1 LKRTTLMRWLLDALM
16 VLAGVGQACAVVWP
30 VGDLRGQ
37 ALGLLQMASL
47 AVLCACVD
55 RSHSVS
61 VVVRRTWVFSIAWL
75 MASTWWLYISLH
87 VYGGMPPVLA
97 AAAVLLLSGSL
108 ALIYAGAL
116 GLYRVTV
123 TTTAPLLARIAGFA
137 AAWTLAEWLRG
148 HIATGFPWASIGY
161 AHVDSVLRQWAP
173 WLGVYG
179 IGGLAAAFAMAVG
192 ARQVDNLRTSRASWV
207 VLGILAV
214 VLGWMAWQSPSGSGQ
229 TSTRPTL
236 RVALLQGNVPQDLKF
251 SAQAPQALVDYREA
265 LLHTQADM
273 VVTPETALTFL
284 PEQIPQDY
292 WQTLRAVKDKV
303 LLMGI
308 PMRAIESVQETAQGS
323 ETSQTNT
330 GPINSDSIKTGQTK
344 RGGRFTNS
352 VLGYVP
358 GQMTDYRYDKHHL
371 VPFGEFVPPMFQWFV
386 DRMHIPLGEFAKGA
400 LPQPPLAWRGE
411 RISVNI
417 CFEDLFG
424 EELAQ
429 SFADPAQTPTL
440 LLNVSNLAWFGDTV
454 ALDQHLNIARM
465 RALELHRPMLRAT
478 NTGATAWVD
487 AQGQVVQKLPYETKG
502 TLMVDVQ
509 GVDGPITPYAQWA
522 SRWGQWP
529 LVGAML
535 LLWAMA
541 AHMSRRSRHGQ
552 RRFRT

>member
-1 LKRTTLMRWLLDALM
+1 LKRTTLTRGLLDALM
-16 VLAGVGQACAVVWP
+16 VLAGVGQACAVAWP
-30 VGDLRGQ
+30 WGEMRGQ

-55 RSHSVS
+55 RTHTVS
-61 VVVRRTWVFSIAWL
+61 VVVRRTWVFSTAWL
-75 MASTWWLYISLH
+75 VASTWWLYISMH

-97 AAAVLLLSGSL
+97 AAAVLLLSAAL

-116 GLYRVTV
+116 GLYRTTV
-123 TTTAPLLARIAGFA
+123 SPTAPLLARMAGFA

-148 HIATGFPWASIGY
+148 HIATGFPWAAIGY
-161 AHVDSVLRQWAP
+161 AHVDSVLRHWAP

-179 IGGLAAAFAMAVG
+179 IGALAAAFAMAVG
-192 ARQVDNLRTSRASWV
+192 ARQADNLRTSRASWG
-207 VLGILAV
+207 VLGALA
-214 VLGWMAWQSPSGSGQ
+214 LALAWMAWQSPSESGQ
-229 TSTRPTL
+229 TVTRPPL

-251 SAQAPQALVDYREA
+251 SPQAPQALIDYREA
-265 LLHTQADM
+265 LLHTQADI

-292 WQTLRAVKDKV
+292 WQALREVKDKA

-308 PMRAIESVQETAQGS
+308 PMRALEPAQEGAPGADTG
-323 ETSQTNT
+323 ET
-330 GPINSDSIKTGQTK
+330 KTGQTSSLQTK
-344 RGGRFTNS
+344 RSGRFTNS
-352 VLGYVP
+352 VMGYVP
-358 GQMTDYRYDKHHL
+358 GQWSDYRYDKHHL

-400 LPQPPLAWRGE
+400 LPQPPLAWKGE

-429 SFADPAQTPTL
+429 SFADPAQAPTL
-440 LLNVSNLAWFGDTV
+440 LLNVSNLAWFGNTV

-478 NTGATAWVD
+478 NTGATAWID

-502 TLMVDVQ
+502 TLTVDVQ
-509 GVDGPITPYAQWA
+509 GVDGPITPFAQWA
-522 SRWGQWP
+522 ARWGQWP

-535 LLWAMA
+535 LLWAVA
-541 AHMSRRSRHGQ
+541 AHMSRSSRHGQ
-552 RRFRT
+552 RRFRS